1 MPCAYH
7 YVVVLTPS
15 AFHLTLRVSATS
27 LARSAWY
34 CVPALRAYHVVV
46 VLTPSA
52 CALGLR
58 PSSASLPLRGSA
70 AAQVLCTS
78 ALP

>member
-1 MPCAYH
+1 MSLCMNY
-7 YVVVLTPS
+7 
-15 AFHLTLRVSATS
+15 FLTLRVSAMS

-34 CVPALRAYHVVV
+34 CVPALRAYHYVV

-58 PSSASLPLRGSA
+58 PSSPSLALRASA
-70 AAQVLCTS
+70 Y
-78 ALP
+78 AL